1 MVYLLEQFFFL
12 AAHFF
17 YGEVFFILRL
27 GEGDAPD
34 VLVGER
40 VPLPLLDDVLP
51 ELMLEFFLVD
61 SEPIG

>member
-1 MVYLLEQFFFL
+1 M
-12 AAHFF
+12 
-17 YGEVFFILRL
+17 
-27 GEGDAPD
+27 
-34 VLVGER
+34 LVGER